1 MPISNNGGSSPLSL
15 AIAQQQLD
23 SLMKSSSRPSREFSL
38 HVDPLKPER
47 KQKGPD
53 NLVKSILNKLNGEEG
68 SIERLAFE
76 TDPSTNVYNGL
87 YKQKLRL
94 LPDAVLKRIL
104 IQDDLVAAIVQARQN
119 QISAFGR
126 PRPDRF
132 STGFVIEAH
141 KATLEAI
148 EGEPDEQKKQAMKKQ
163 LRERIATVTKRMLTC
178 GSTKGWGDEDLLT
191 FPRYLSMSVRNA
203 VGVGRLAT
211 EVIRVVGEDG
221 KKHFHSFR
229 VIDAGTIYR
238 TAQQKRKDKAAQQVR
253 RAAKALLEQARG
265 EKLDPERYMNDEYA
279 WVQVIDDKPVQ
290 AFTAQECLVHQF
302 YSVPDVELDGY
313 PVTPLDMAITAV
325 TTHLNITTHNKMYF
339 QTGRATRGMLVIK
352 SENINDQVIARIRQQ
367 FTAQINSV
375 QNAWRMPCFGIGPDD
390 DVNWMP
396 IDSGGRDM
404 EFQYLSDMNARVI
417 LSAFQMSPEELP
429 GFAYLSRGTNNQA
442 LSEGNNEYRLEAH
455 RDLGIR
461 PLLAQLEDFLN
472 HAILPLF
479 DEELAKLCS
488 LKLVGLD
495 AETAE
500 KEAVRLGQDQPIH
513 LNMDEILEKVEK
525 TPVGKRWGGE
535 MLFNPM
541 YLQNLDKYVKV
552 GDILEHFFGVEGAS
566 KDPQWDYARDPF
578 FWQQRQWL
586 MQQQQM
592 AMQQQQMQQQAAMGA
607 PPGGQDPNGGGAGGA
622 PAGGGD
628 DSGGGGAPSGG
639 GQDQSGDQQQ
649 PQQQQQQDM
658 QQQMAGAPA
667 QELTGAVG
675 QALDGLSK
683 GESEAVL
690 PPAKRRLIAQQ
701 KLVVEHA
708 MKEWDTDLLTVE
720 KDIIAL
726 AKRFKPKTKA

>member
-1 MPISNNGGSSPLSL
+1 MPISNSNGGAGPLAI

-23 SLMKSSSRPSREFSL
+23 SLMKSGPKREAVL
-38 HVDPLKPER
+38 HFDGIPVPTK
-47 KQKGPD
+47 KKGKEPD
-53 NLVKSILNKLNGEEG
+53 TLVKSILNKLNGEEG

-76 TDPSTNVYNGL
+76 TDPSTNTYNGL

-94 LPDAVLKRIL
+94 LPDKVLKRIA
-104 IQDDLVAAIVQARQN
+104 IQDDLVASIVQARQN
-119 QISAFGR
+119 QGSAFGR

-141 KATLEAI
+141 QSTLEAI
-148 EGEPDEQKKQAMKKQ
+148 ESEPDEQKKQAMKKQ
-163 LRERIATVTKRMLTC
+163 LRERIATVTKRLLTC

-191 FPRYLSMSVRNA
+191 FPRYLSMSIRNA
-203 VGVGRLAT
+203 LVVGRLAT

-238 TAQQKRKDKAAQQVR
+238 TAQQKRKDKAAEQVR
-253 RAAKALLEQARG
+253 RAAKGLLEQIRG

-279 WVQVIDDKPVQ
+279 WVQVIDEKPVQ

-375 QNAWRMPCFGIGPDD
+375 ANAWRMPCFGVGPDD

-417 LSAFQMSPEELP
+417 LSAFQMSPEEIP
-429 GFAYLSRGTNNQA
+429 GFSYLSRGTNNQA

-461 PLLAQLEDFLN
+461 PLLAQVEDFLN

-513 LNMDEILEKVEK
+513 LTMDEILEKVEK
-525 TPVGKRWGGE
+525 KPVGKRWGGE
-535 MLFNPM
+535 LLFNPM
-541 YLQNLDKYVKV
+541 YLQHLDKYVMV
-552 GDILEHFFGVEGAS
+552 GDILEHFFGIEGAS
-566 KDPQWDYARDPF
+566 KDPQWRYVRDPF
-578 FWQQRQWL
+578 WWQ
-586 MQQQQM
+586 MQQQM
-592 AMQQQQMQQQAAMGA
+592 MQQQQMQMQQQQMQMQQQAAAAGVPMG
-607 PPGGQDPNGGGAGGA
+607 GGQDPNGGG
-622 PAGGGD
+622 D
-628 DSGGGGAPSGG
+628 GGGAPSGG
-639 GQDQSGDQQQ
+639 GGQGGAPSGGDGGQQAAD
-649 PQQQQQQDM
+649 PNM

-667 QELTGAVG
+667 QELTSAVG

-683 GESEAVL
+683 AESEVTL

-708 MKEWDTDLLTVE
+708 MKAWDEDLHEVE
-720 KDIIAL
+720 KDIIEL
-726 AKRFKPKTKA
+726 ATRFKPKTKA